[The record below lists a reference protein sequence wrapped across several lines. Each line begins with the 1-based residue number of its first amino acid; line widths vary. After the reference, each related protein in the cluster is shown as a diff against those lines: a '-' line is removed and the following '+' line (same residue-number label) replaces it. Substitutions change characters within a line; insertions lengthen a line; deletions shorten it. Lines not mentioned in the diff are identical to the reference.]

1 MATEQQQQ
9 DAVRSLM
16 LPLSHDNLLVPGTV
30 VAEVVAYQPPEPAP
44 AEAPEWLLGYL
55 PWRGQRVPC
64 IAVDSLDHNEV
75 AEPTASARSRF
86 VVLKG
91 VGGSPYV
98 PYLAVYVEGI
108 PRLMNLD
115 PDTLELRDSESNE
128 APTGM
133 QCAVLAQGEP
143 AMIPDL
149 PAIEEW
155 TRQNAGR

>member
-1 MATEQQQQ
+1 MAAEQQQQ

-16 LPLSHDNLLVPGTV
+16 LPLTYDNLLVPGTV
-30 VAEVVAYQPPEPAP
+30 VAEVVAYQPPEPPP
-44 AEAPEWLLGYL
+44 AEAPDWLLGNL

-64 IAVDSLDHNEV
+64 VAVDSLDRNEV
-75 AEPTASARSRF
+75 IEPTGDARSRF
-86 VVLKG
+86 VVLKAI
-91 VGGSPYV
+91 GGSPEL
-98 PYLAVYVEGI
+98 PYLAVYVKGI

-115 PDTLELRDSESNE
+115 PDTLELRDDGNNE
-128 APTGM
+128 VPTGM

-155 TRQNAGR
+155 TRHRLGR